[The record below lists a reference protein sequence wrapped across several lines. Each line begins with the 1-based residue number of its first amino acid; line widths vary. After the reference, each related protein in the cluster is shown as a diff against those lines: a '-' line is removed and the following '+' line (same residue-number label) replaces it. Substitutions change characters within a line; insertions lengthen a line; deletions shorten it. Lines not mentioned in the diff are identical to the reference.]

1 MQESENPIPPAEP
14 TDSAEDIETAGPAE
28 GPEPTEATEFAAE
41 VRYGALRHR
50 EWFRTTLADLRAGDR
65 CVVRSERG
73 VETGRLVTDTVPAKE
88 ADRDME
94 TREIL
99 RLMGRDDYAREQEL
113 LGPVRAEAVSY
124 CRERVEARELPMKL
138 VQVEHLLGGN
148 RIIFYFTAP
157 RRVDFRD
164 LVRDLS
170 RRFRSRIELRQIGAR
185 DEARVLGD
193 DEMCGRELCCR
204 AHMRDLKPVTMKMA
218 KNQKTTL
225 DPSRISGR
233 CGRLMCCLRY
243 EDEAYTALKK
253 TLPKTG
259 TEVEAPGGRGK
270 IVGQDVLRQCVDVR
284 LEGGRRINCP
294 VCEIREPDADPEEKE
309 APEPGERT

>member
-1 MQESENPIPPAEP
+1 MEEP
-14 TDSAEDIETAGPAE
+14 SAT
-28 GPEPTEATEFAAE
+28 TEFAAE

-50 EWFRTTLADLRAGDR
+50 EWFRSRLPDLQAGDR
-65 CVVRSERG
+65 CVVRTDRG
-73 VETGRLVTDTVPAKE
+73 VEVGRMVTDSRPVEEVDGDPE
-88 ADRDME
+88 S
-94 TREIL
+94 REIL
-99 RLMGRDDYAREQEL
+99 RLLSPDDA
-113 LGPVRAEAVSY
+113 S
-124 CRERVEARELPMKL
+124 RERELAGERRREAAEYCCDRIAARELPMKL

-148 RIIFYFTAP
+148 RIVFYFTAP

-170 RRFRSRIELRQIGAR
+170 RRFRTRIELRQIGAR

-204 AHMRDLKPVTMKMA
+204 AYMRELKPVTMKMA

-243 EDEAYTALKK
+243 EDEAYTSLKMS
-253 TLPKTG
+253 LPRCG
-259 TEVEAPGGRGK
+259 AEVECPGGHGK
-270 IVGQDVLRQCVDVR
+270 VVAQDVLRQCVEVR
-284 LEGGRRINCP
+284 LSGGRRVVCP
-294 VCEIREPDADPEEKE
+294 VAEVGEPEAGPADEDGPETASE
-309 APEPGERT
+309 T